1 MFIFGTILK
10 FKRIIM
16 SEQTK
21 PVIVPWDFSEL
32 AEFALQ
38 HAVLLAKKQ
47 DLSIVMLHIVKK
59 QSEIAEATTKMQAVV
74 EKCKAEHGLAPEIL
88 VKEGSIFTDI
98 GDIIEQT
105 DATFAVMGTHGI
117 KGMQKF
123 TGSWALKVIV
133 TSKAPFIVVQDKPA
147 KSQNYKTIVYP
158 IDFKNSA
165 KENLI
170 WAAYMSKFYGSKIHL
185 CYVDETDVTFKR
197 KISQNIA
204 LAQKYLA
211 DQNVQYEI
219 IKLEGKKVAE
229 EAVAYAKESG
239 ADMILISTTKNI
251 SFQDFVLGAH
261 EQKIIVNKE
270 QIPVMC
276 VNPREGLTKL
286 SGFN

>member
-1 MFIFGTILK
+1 
-10 FKRIIM
+10 M

-32 AEFALQ
+32 SEYALQ
-38 HAVLLAKKQ
+38 HAIILAKKQ
-47 DLSIVMLHIVKK
+47 DLKVALLHIVKK
-59 QSEIAEATTKMQAVV
+59 QSEVDEATAKLQVIV
-74 EKCKAEHGLAPEIL
+74 EKCKKEHDFSPEII

-98 GDIIEQT
+98 ADTIEQT

-133 TSKAPFIVVQDKPA
+133 SSKAPFIVVQGKPT
-147 KSQNYKTIVYP
+147 KPQNYKNIVYP

-170 WAAYMSKFYGSKIHL
+170 WAAYMAKFYGSKFHL
-185 CYVDETDVTFKR
+185 CYVDEADATFKR
-197 KISQNIA
+197 KIVQNIT

-211 DQNVQYEI
+211 DQNIEYEI
-219 IKLEGKKVAE
+219 IKLEGKKVDD
-229 EAVAYAKESG
+229 EAVAYAKESD
-239 ADMILISTTKNI
+239 ADMILIATTKNI
-251 SFQDFVLGAH
+251 SLQDYMLGAH

-276 VNPREGLTKL
+276 VNPREGLTKFQ
-286 SGFN
+286 SFN